1 MKLLTQYNRINLVTA
16 VLILLVTGIVYYGAI
31 SFILNRQVD
40 KDIKIEEQEVF
51 SYINANKKLPPT
63 IDYKDQK
70 VVFYDVPTP
79 VKHHFTDTGFYNK
92 KEHDYEAGRALVTS
106 ALVGGVNRKIV
117 IMESK
122 VETED
127 LIKIIFYITIGVI
140 LFLLLVLFIVNRF
153 FLNRLWQPFY
163 NILGQLKGFS
173 LSGNKEIEGIPSHID
188 EFAELNSAVTAMASR
203 VKSDY
208 KDLKNFTENASHE
221 LLTPIAVINSK
232 LDSLVQTG
240 DYNEIQSKLL
250 TDVYDAVTRLTRLN
264 QSLLLL
270 VKIENRLLT
279 DEQDIDLK
287 PLIEGKLS
295 ELKELFYDKG
305 LELNTSLNNKHIKAS
320 TYLIDILLNNLLSNA
335 IRHSHVDSRV
345 VVELGADKLMIS
357 NTGDGSALLND
368 EIFKRFNKSSNS
380 EGTGLGL
387 TISKQICDNYGY
399 NLSYI
404 YSNGL
409 HIFSVIFNN

>member
-1 MKLLTQYNRINLVTA
+1 MKLLTQYNRINLLTA

-51 SYINANKKLPPT
+51 SYIKTNKKLPPT

-79 VKHHFTDTGFYNK
+79 IKHHFTDTGFFNK

-106 ALVGGVNRKIV
+106 ALIDGVNRKIV

-127 LIKIIFYITIGVI
+127 LIQIIFFITIGVI
-140 LFLLLVLFIVNRF
+140 LSLLLVLFIVNRF

-173 LSGNKEIEGIPSHID
+173 LTGNKEIEGTPSRTD
-188 EFAELNSAVTAMASR
+188 EFAELNNAVTAMASR

-208 KDLKNFTENASHE
+208 KDLKTFTENASHE

-232 LDSLVQTG
+232 LDSLLQTG
-240 DYNEIQSKLL
+240 DYNETQSKLL

-270 VKIENRLLT
+270 VKIENRLVT

-287 PLIEGKLS
+287 QLIEEKLS

-305 LELNTSLNNKHIKAS
+305 LELSTSLNIKHIKAS
-320 TYLIDILLNNLLSNA
+320 KYLVDILLNNLLSNA
-335 IRHSHVDSRV
+335 IRHSRVNGWV
-345 VVELGADKLMIS
+345 VVALDADKLVIS
-357 NTGDGSALLND
+357 NTADGSTLVND

-387 TISKQICDNYGY
+387 TISKQICDNYKY
-399 NLSYI
+399 DLNYTH
-404 YSNGL
+404 SNGL
-409 HIFSVIFNN
+409 HTFSIIFNN